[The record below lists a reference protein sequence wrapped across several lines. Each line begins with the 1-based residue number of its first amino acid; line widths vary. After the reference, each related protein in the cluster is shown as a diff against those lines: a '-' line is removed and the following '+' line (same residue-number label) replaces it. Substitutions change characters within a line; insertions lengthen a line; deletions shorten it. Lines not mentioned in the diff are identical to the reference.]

1 MGSGDEALEHAQT
14 PGTETDY
21 RNIHSGKDTATEGG
35 VQLGVSQFSDL
46 AVLVDVGGVL
56 LMPDHALLNHAATTF
71 GGTPAT
77 ESELVRAHYLGVAAG
92 DGPGGFDWA
101 PYRGALLTAAGVA
114 PEHLTD
120 ADAVL
125 AEALAGPAD
134 TVWSQV
140 LPGARE
146 AMVALVGSGARVAIV
161 SNSDGTVA
169 ASLRSRGLLADG
181 TPVLDSGAV
190 GISKPDPGIFLL
202 ALEAL
207 GVPPERAFH
216 VGDVPSVDVV
226 GARAAG
232 VRPLHLDPLGW
243 CRAGDHEHVAGLGEV
258 PAVLAT

>member
-1 MGSGDEALEHAQT
+1 MPDHELLNRVASTFGGIPT
-14 PGTETDY
+14 
-21 RNIHSGKDTATEGG
+21 TEGG
-35 VQLGVSQFSDL
+35 
-46 AVLVDVGGVL
+46 
-56 LMPDHALLNHAATTF
+56 
-71 GGTPAT
+71 
-77 ESELVRAHYLGVAAG
+77 LVRAHYLGVAAG

-101 PYRGALLTAAGVA
+101 PYRAALLTAAGVA
-114 PEHLTD
+114 PERLAD

-134 TVWSQV
+134 VVWSQV

-146 AMVALVGSGARVAIV
+146 AMAALVGSGARVAIV

-169 ASLRSRGLLADG
+169 SSLRSRGLLADG

-207 GVPPERAFH
+207 GVPPGRAWH

-226 GARAAG
+226 GALAAG
-232 VRPLHLDPLGW
+232 VHPLHLDPVGW
-243 CRAGDHEHVAGLGEV
+243 CHEPGHEHVAGLGEV
-258 PAVLAT
+258 PAILAT